1 MDRGHSISSIPQD
14 WHVIYD
20 NWHLGHWQEL
30 SLPLILEPEY
40 IISEET
46 FAMPLQ
52 AKQTEGAQGSQLAAK
67 HVSRVLEIAPAS
79 PPAAFEHFAKK
90 LTFETDCADVYSS
103 FASGTVDFVLVD
115 VRGRQAY
122 GKGHVSGAI
131 NIPLLT
137 ITEDRLQEY
146 SPETVFV
153 VYCTG
158 PHCNGANKAAIR
170 LSKLGRLV
178 KEMIGGATGWV
189 DEGFTLVEE

>member
-1 MDRGHSISSIPQD
+1 MS
-14 WHVIYD
+14 
-20 NWHLGHWQEL
+20 
-30 SLPLILEPEY
+30 
-40 IISEET
+40 
-46 FAMPLQ
+46 
-52 AKQTEGAQGSQLAAK
+52 SQLVTK
-67 HVSRVLEIAPAS
+67 QISRVLEIAPAS
-79 PPAAFEHFAKK
+79 SSAAFEHFARK

-103 FASGTVDFVLVD
+103 FASNTVDFVLLD

-122 GKGHVSGAI
+122 SKGHVSGAI
-131 NIPLLT
+131 NLPLVT
-137 ITEDRLQEY
+137 ITEDRMKEY

-170 LSKLGRLV
+170 LSQLGRPV

>member
-1 MDRGHSISSIPQD
+1 MS
-14 WHVIYD
+14 
-20 NWHLGHWQEL
+20 
-30 SLPLILEPEY
+30 
-40 IISEET
+40 
-46 FAMPLQ
+46 
-52 AKQTEGAQGSQLAAK
+52 SQLVTK
-67 HVSRVLEIAPAS
+67 QISRVLEIAPAS
-79 PPAAFEHFAKK
+79 SPAALEHFARK

-103 FASGTVDFVLVD
+103 FASNTVDFVLLD

-122 GKGHVSGAI
+122 SKGHASGAI

-137 ITEDRLQEY
+137 ITEDRMKEY

-170 LSKLGRLV
+170 LSQLGRPV

-189 DEGFTLVEE
+189 DEGFTLIEG

>member
-1 MDRGHSISSIPQD
+1 MS
-14 WHVIYD
+14 
-20 NWHLGHWQEL
+20 
-30 SLPLILEPEY
+30 
-40 IISEET
+40 
-46 FAMPLQ
+46 
-52 AKQTEGAQGSQLAAK
+52 SQLVTK
-67 HVSRVLEIAPAS
+67 QISRVLEIAPAS
-79 PPAAFEHFAKK
+79 SPAALEHFARK

-103 FASGTVDFVLVD
+103 FASNTVDFVLLD

-122 GKGHVSGAI
+122 SKGHVSGAI

-137 ITEDRLQEY
+137 ITEDRMKEY

-170 LSKLGRLV
+170 LSQLGRPV

-189 DEGFTLVEE
+189 DEGFTLIEG

>member
-1 MDRGHSISSIPQD
+1 LAAAYFESGI
-14 WHVIYD
+14 
-20 NWHLGHWQEL
+20 NHLGGN
-30 SLPLILEPEY
+30 
-40 IISEET
+40 
-46 FAMPLQ
+46 FAMSLQ
-52 AKQTEGAQGSQLAAK
+52 AKQPEGAQGSQPVGK
-67 HVSRVLEIAPAS
+67 HVSRVLQIAPAS
-79 PPAAFEHFAKK
+79 SPVAFEHFAKK

-103 FASGTVDFVLVD
+103 FASGLVDFVLVD

-137 ITEDRLQEY
+137 ITEDRMKEY

-153 VYCTG
+153 VYCAG

-170 LSKLGRLV
+170 LSTLGRPV
-178 KEMIGGATGWV
+178 KEMIGGVTGWV